1 VNEQLDTLQHSRLF
15 QNVPH
20 ALVASVLASS
30 PTRSLAAA
38 EVLLHVGQP
47 NDILYV
53 VLSGKLGVLLGGAAG
68 PRHVQINAGDCVGE
82 LSVIDGKPV
91 SADVVAEAP
100 TEVLGIESDELWS
113 LLDASPEMARNL
125 LFVLS
130 GRVRHDTTV
139 LTEAARLRLH
149 FERAATVDGLTGL
162 RNRRWLDDAFSRQLT
177 RTLRTGHT
185 ASLLMIDIDGFKQ
198 VNDRGGHLIGDA
210 VLCRVARVLAEKLRP
225 QDLLARYAGDEF
237 LLMLPECDIDE
248 ATTLADRLR
257 QAVAASADD
266 PGHEPLPRTTVSIGV
281 ATARLSDSLPA
292 LIGLADAALYRAKN
306 AGRNRISR

>member
-20 ALVASVLASS
+20 ALAASVLATSS
-30 PTRSLAAA
+30 TRMLAPGDT
-38 EVLLHVGQP
+38 LLHQGQP
-47 NDILYV
+47 NDVLYI
-53 VLSGKLGVLLGGAAG
+53 VLSGRLGVLLGGATG
-68 PRHVQINAGDCVGE
+68 PRHVQVGPGEVVGE
-82 LSVIDGKPV
+82 LSVIDGNPV
-91 SADVVAEAP
+91 SADVVAEESTA
-100 TEVLGIESDELWS
+100 VLGVEGDELWAV
-113 LLDASPEMARNL
+113 LDASPEMARNL
-125 LFVLS
+125 LYILS

-177 RTLRTGHT
+177 RTLRVGHT
-185 ASLLMIDIDGFKQ
+185 ASLLMIDVDGFKSI
-198 VNDRGGHLIGDA
+198 NDTHGHLIGDA
-210 VLCRVARVLAEKLRP
+210 VLCRVARVLAERLRP

-248 ATTLADRLR
+248 ATALADRLR
-257 QAVAASADD
+257 LAVGTSADE
-266 PGHEPLPRTTVSIGV
+266 PGHDPLPPTTVSIGV

-292 LIGLADAALYRAKN
+292 LIGLADSALYRAKH

>member
-20 ALVASVLASS
+20 ALAASVLASS
-30 PTRSLAAA
+30 PTRALAPGD
-38 EVLLHVGQP
+38 VLLHAGGR
-47 NDILYV
+47 NEILWL
-53 VLSGKLGVLLGGAAG
+53 VLAGRLGVLLGGPEG
-68 PRHVQINAGDCVGE
+68 PRHVQIAPGDCVGE
-82 LSVIDGKPV
+82 LSVVDGQPV
-91 SADVVAEAP
+91 SADVVAEVP
-100 TEVLGIESDELWS
+100 SEVLGIEGDDLWS
-113 LLDASPEMARNL
+113 VLDASPEMARNL
-125 LFVLS
+125 LFILS

-177 RTLRTGHT
+177 RTLRSGRP
-185 ASLLMIDIDGFKQ
+185 ASLLMIDVDGFKGI
-198 VNDRGGHLIGDA
+198 NDTHGHLIGDA
-210 VLCRVARVLAEKLRP
+210 VLCRVARVLAERLRP

-237 LLMLPECDIDE
+237 LLMLPDCGSDE
-248 ATTLADRLR
+248 ATALADRLR
-257 QAVAASADD
+257 QGVASAAGE
-266 PGHEPLPRTTVSIGV
+266 PWHEPLPPTTVSVGV

-292 LIGLADAALYRAKN
+292 LIGQADGALYRAKN